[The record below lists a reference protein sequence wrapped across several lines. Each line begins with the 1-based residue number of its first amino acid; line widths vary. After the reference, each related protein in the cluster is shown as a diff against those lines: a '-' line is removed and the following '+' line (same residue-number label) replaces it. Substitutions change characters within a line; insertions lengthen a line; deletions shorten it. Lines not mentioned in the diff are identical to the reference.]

1 MKKTIKR
8 RIVNE
13 TASMNFS
20 ANGDSPQDIISI
32 LGKITNLSR
41 PSPVTQDMMPK
52 TGPAMPLVK
61 SLDVVR
67 NAEMD
72 EAPDEIGDLI
82 KSTGA
87 DKPSSSNIPTPPS
100 RPPELGSSDAK
111 PSAPSQDTSKPYKP
125 QGKDDT
131 YNGAPEESLGE
142 IMKLAGMKH
151 DVVADE
157 DMADVGKWIGDKA
170 GSVANM
176 ASSAADTVVNTA
188 GAAKDAVMNAP
199 SAISNAVSGAYD
211 SAKQGV
217 NNLVT
222 GVQQGYNSA
231 GQSTPAA
238 ASGSIG
244 GSAALDG
251 TRPGANPATT
261 IPGST
266 SAGGN
271 PAANVTPGPSTAG
284 GPPKTSVPSSS
295 LGSNTGNGGPVGV
308 DTRGS
313 STPAAPAA
321 GAGRGNTS
329 GGPTDQ
335 AGRDA
340 AAANRGSGAAPA
352 AKPTIGPGGKV
363 SADQLNQF
371 RQTNPGATLGQYMN
385 AAQGKTAVKGG
396 ANDPSAPGFKG
407 APTIN
412 AAPGGAKPAAA
423 AGAKP
428 APAAGAKPAAAP
440 AAPAP
445 AGGAVSNRYGFA
457 APGSSDDNAA
467 NFFRADKAMQADK
480 AATAAAPKAAAPAA
494 APRATPQ
501 AAAPKAAA
509 PAASKPIPQPP
520 QKPAELRP
528 SAPLNK
534 EVGPLNPTAESQ
546 YRAMKSEYD
555 QLLAEYT
562 ELKRIKNLARGI
574 QQLDERGPGGSA
586 GRGSSGAGVGR
597 SGAGVGRSGAGVGRT
612 PFSQTQMPRRIP
624 NNLPDYRR
632 PYYQQN
638 NGSNFMRQLL
648 PGLFAGLGSGI
659 AGGQNNTQTNGGQN
673 NTQTNG
679 GKNNTQTNSSLGDYA
694 ISKDSDGN
702 TVLTH
707 KNGTTHTLGPDGKVI
722 TKEPPLND
730 TDKKY
735 LDSHNADVDKAA
747 ADAKNMNLT
756 GLPSNNLPD
765 TKSALAD
772 KDKEFLKQF
781 NPKVEPNATPA
792 PAATPAAPTVN
803 NVKPVPNPTTLP
815 TGALNPAPIA
825 ATPAPAATPAL
836 AGATTTSGSGTPNPG
851 ASATPAPAATPR
863 PITATN
869 PTGSAADNDGWGQGE
884 GVEEEWDNEPNPKYR
899 DVDYMNMMLA
909 GGLDGPKKTYPKV
922 AKGDNPM
929 QQVSERVLRD
939 LASDYMSIKNG

>member
-1 MKKTIKR
+1 MKKTVKR
-8 RIVNE
+8 RIINE

-87 DKPSSSNIPTPPS
+87 DNPSSSNIPTPPS
-100 RPPELGSSDAK
+100 RPPGLGSSDAK

-151 DVVADE
+151 DAITDE
-157 DMADVGKWIGDKA
+157 DEPGAGDAKPIAPGTVPVPDNRSSYEKIAPILAGGKEAPK
-170 GSVANM
+170 
-176 ASSAADTVVNTA
+176 
-188 GAAKDAVMNAP
+188 AP
-199 SAISNAVSGAYD
+199 SPLEMGAQGREI
-211 SAKQGV
+211 AKQ
-217 NNLVT
+217 
-222 GVQQGYNSA
+222 A
-231 GQSTPAA
+231 ATPAGKAQAQA
-238 ASGSIG
+238 AG
-244 GSAALDG
+244 L
-251 TRPGANPATT
+251 
-261 IPGST
+261 
-266 SAGGN
+266 
-271 PAANVTPGPSTAG
+271 
-284 GPPKTSVPSSS
+284 
-295 LGSNTGNGGPVGV
+295 NGGPTDQAERSPTSATGPKVPDIQAPLGGGAK
-308 DTRGS
+308 DERLQ
-313 STPAAPAA
+313 PAPTGKVPDIQAPLSGGATDSRREP
-321 GAGRGNTS
+321 GLTGQPNAGRGNS
-329 GGPTDQ
+329 PGGPTDQ
-335 AGRDA
+335 AGRNA
-340 AAANRGSGAAPA
+340 AAANTGSSGTP
-352 AKPTIGPGGKV
+352 KPEKFSGTI
-363 SADQLNQF
+363 ADFQKA
-371 RQTNPGATLGQYMN
+371 NPGASVGQAMN
-385 AAQGKTAVKGG
+385 AIQGKTAIAGG
-396 ANDPSAPGFKG
+396 ANDPNSKGFKG
-407 APTIN
+407 AATIGG
-412 AAPGGAKPAAA
+412 AAPAVVPKGGAAPAPKAPGAKPAAA
-423 AGAKP
+423 P
-428 APAAGAKPAAAP
+428 APKAPGAAP

-445 AGGAVSNRYGFA
+445 AGGAVSNPYGFA

-501 AAAPKAAA
+501 AAAPRATPQAAAPRATPQAAAPKAAA

-534 EVGPLNPTAESQ
+534 EVGALNPTAESQ
-546 YRAMKSEYD
+546 YRAMKAEYD
-555 QLLAEYT
+555 QLLSEYT

-574 QQLDERGPGGSA
+574 QQLDERGPSGSA

-597 SGAGVGRSGAGVGRT
+597 TPFSGAGVGRT

-624 NNLPDYRR
+624 NNLPNYSR
-632 PYYQQN
+632 PYYQQS

-659 AGGQNNTQTNGGQN
+659 AGGQNNSQNNGGQN
-673 NTQTNG
+673 NSQNNG
-679 GKNNTQTNSSLGDYA
+679 GQNNSQNPSNLGDYA
-694 ISKDSDGN
+694 ITKDKDGN

-707 KNGTTHTLGPDGKVI
+707 KNGTTHTLGPDGKV
-722 TKEPPLND
+722 TTQEPPLND

-735 LDSHNADVDKAA
+735 LDAHKAAVDKAA
-747 ADAKNMNLT
+747 AAQDAMIKSGNGRGDGAEEVKKRNAEQP
-756 GLPSNNLPD
+756 GL
-765 TKSALAD
+765 
-772 KDKEFLKQF
+772 
-781 NPKVEPNATPA
+781 A
-792 PAATPAAPTVN
+792 PAATPAPTATPAAPPVK
-803 NVKPVPNPTTLP
+803 NVPTVPNPTPLP

-825 ATPAPAATPAL
+825 STPAPAATP
-836 AGATTTSGSGTPNPG
+836 
-851 ASATPAPAATPR
+851 PAATP
-863 PITATN
+863 PVAVPTTSTTATPDEVKAAVAPRVAADAEKRANGSFDITTKDN
-869 PTGSAADNDGWGQGE
+869 PTGSTAPNNGWGAGE
-884 GVEEEWDNEPNPKYR
+884 SVGEEFENEPNPKYR